1 MKPLFAL
8 GLIALTASPAT
19 AEMSARGNY
28 ILRCTGCH
36 GIEGMGTAEGGVPPF
51 PGSVGHIANTEAG
64 RDYMMHVPGVIA
76 SSLTD
81 SEIASVMNYVMATF
95 DTTDA
100 PEFTT
105 EEVTRRRAVPMTDI
119 VVARR
124 AVVQELETKG
134 IQHRRLPLAIS
145 HSHQNALGPP
155 DHSGGPFQFCA
166 RLTDRRSGRLW
177 FQGILRSLPARPRGQ
192 DPRI

>member
-1 MKPLFAL
+1 MKRLFAL

-76 SSLTD
+76 SSLSD
-81 SEIASVMNYVMATF
+81 SEIASVMNYVIATF
-95 DTTDA
+95 DTTEA
-100 PEFTT
+100 PDFTV
-105 EEVTRRRAVPMTDI
+105 EEVTRRRALPMTDI

-134 IQHRRLPLAIS
+134 ISIADYPW
-145 HSHQNALGPP
+145 P
-155 DHSGGPFQFCA
+155 
-166 RLTDRRSGRLW
+166 
-177 FQGILRSLPARPRGQ
+177 
-192 DPRI
+192 

>member
-1 MKPLFAL
+1 MNRLFAL
-8 GLIALTASPAT
+8 GLMALTAVPMAARAELT
-19 AEMSARGNY
+19 ARSNY
-28 ILRCTGCH
+28 VLRCTGCH

-51 PGSVGHIANTEAG
+51 PGSVGHIASIDAG

-76 SSLTD
+76 SSLSD
-81 SEIASVMNYVMATF
+81 AEIAAVMNYVMATF

-105 EEVTRRRAVPMTDI
+105 QEVTRRRALPMTDI

-134 IQHRRLPLAIS
+134 ISIADYPW
-145 HSHQNALGPP
+145 P
-155 DHSGGPFQFCA
+155 
-166 RLTDRRSGRLW
+166 
-177 FQGILRSLPARPRGQ
+177 
-192 DPRI
+192 